1 MIRAK
6 QALSNRVY
14 LRTLCIV
21 LALFI
26 FASAQSAQANNK
38 FAAISVDAHNGKVL
52 FARNADAR
60 RYPASLTKIMTLY
73 VLFEE
78 IKKGRFTLSS
88 RLKVSRHGATR
99 PPSKLYLKAGQ
110 TIKVED
116 AILALVTKSANDVA
130 ATVGENISGSES
142 AFARRMTSTAR
153 KLGMNRTQF
162 RNASGLPNSKQY
174 TTARDMATLG
184 LRIQKDFPRYY
195 RYFKTKRFR
204 YKGRNYRNHNR
215 LLGKY
220 RGIDGIK
227 TGYIRASGFNLT
239 ASVRRPGKHVVAV
252 VMGGRSGKSRNNY
265 MVQVLNKALKKVPK
279 RRGVG
284 LASTAGNSPSSTSN
298 TNFAAKP
305 PAKKKTSQA
314 ITATDQPV
322 IGGTQPLAAPT
333 TDQGSKSNL
342 SSWNIQIGAFASEA
356 QARERLVKLQKRG
369 FKVLQG
375 KKIVTAKYSKGY
387 RARFAGFPSKSA
399 ARKACSTLKKRS
411 IDCFAVAPQG

>member
-1 MIRAK
+1 MGTK
-6 QALSNRVY
+6 
-14 LRTLCIV
+14 TLTIV
-21 LALFI
+21 LAVFI
-26 FASAQSAQANNK
+26 FASTQAAQANNK

-78 IKKGRFTLSS
+78 IKKGRFKLSS
-88 RLKVSRHGATR
+88 KLKVSRHGSRR
-99 PPSKLYLKAGQ
+99 PPSKLYLKPGQ
-110 TIKVED
+110 TIKVEH

-153 KLGMNRTQF
+153 RLGMSRTQF
-162 RNASGLPNSKQY
+162 RNASGLPDSKQY

-204 YKGRNYRNHNR
+204 YKGKSYRNHNR
-215 LLGKY
+215 LLGRY
-220 RGIDGIK
+220 RGVDGIK

-284 LASTAGNSPSSTSN
+284 LASSAGSAARNTNSNS
-298 TNFAAKP
+298 TNFATQ
-305 PAKKKTSQA
+305 PARKKTSTKA
-314 ITATDQPV
+314 VTATDQPV
-322 IGGTQPLAAPT
+322 IGGTQPLATPT
-333 TDQGSKSNL
+333 AAQGSASSSN
-342 SSWNIQIGAFASEA
+342 SWNIQIGAFANEA
-356 QARERLVKLQKRG
+356 QARARLVKVQKRG
-369 FKVLQG
+369 FKVLRG
-375 KKIVTAKYSKGY
+375 KQIETKKYTKGY
-387 RARFAGFPSKSA
+387 RARFTGFSSKSA
-399 ARKACSTLKKRS
+399 ASKACSTLKKRS
-411 IDCFAVAPQG
+411 IDCFTVAPQG